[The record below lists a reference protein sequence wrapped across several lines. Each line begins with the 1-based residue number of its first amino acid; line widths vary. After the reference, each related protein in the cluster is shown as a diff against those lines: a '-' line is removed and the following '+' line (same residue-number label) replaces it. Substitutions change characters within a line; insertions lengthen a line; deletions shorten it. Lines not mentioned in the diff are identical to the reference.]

1 MILKMDIDCPE
12 DMENEA
18 TNVMKTAHISITN
31 ACVDNQLKIPSSA
44 DYYLTISSL
53 CKQLLDKEVRNN
65 AAVIEKIYGVL
76 LGMKII
82 SR

>member
-44 DYYLTISSL
+44 YY
-53 CKQLLDKEVRNN
+53 
-65 AAVIEKIYGVL
+65 
-76 LGMKII
+76 
-82 SR
+82 